1 MIFSWSRL
9 DSWYNYCNILEYF
22 TWDFSS
28 EFYFNYIFNRVFH
41 CIIDPNLDGTVVSN
55 MALSRFHRIAY
66 MVAEEQ
72 DHQSIGEILYIIRR
86 LLVIRLSEG
95 WGGLGKKSLAEV
107 VWLIRSRLILKLN
120 WWIHLCVH
128 IEEEIKKLTDPKL
141 PFYNATR
148 DEWQDTH

>member
-1 MIFSWSRL
+1 MNFFWSRL

-41 CIIDPNLDGTVVSN
+41 CTINPNLDGTVASN

-66 MVAEEQ
+66 MVAEKQ
-72 DHQSIGEILYIIRR
+72 DRQRIGEILYICRR

-95 WGGLGKKSLAEV
+95 WGDLGKKSLAEV
-107 VWLIRSRLILKLN
+107 VETQLMNTS
-120 WWIHLCVH
+120 LCPHRWRNKEAYGPQALVSEKNNYP
-128 IEEEIKKLTDPKL
+128 IV
-141 PFYNATR
+141 
-148 DEWQDTH
+148 